1 MASFRALLLRFHA
14 SPLLLA
20 VPLTLFAEAIAL
32 PPRAFSQAPAND
44 APKGSMALP
53 QNPPESESQSSDP
66 QAQPQSEAPKYD
78 SAIFKNRLSSDQLTF
93 LNQFVGRKSGDAL
106 RDKQFR
112 KLMRS
117 LLPDCIF
124 HYGWDMSINDAMEKA
139 LDGSKLPVELRDE
152 RYLMLSGSKGPYLQ
166 GRGFLWIDMKDGIAL
181 GGFYF
186 HPTNGEPTPTVTIFS
201 RQVKEAFLGMSQ
213 LPPAF
218 ARDFTQWSAESNVP
232 AVTTRYFIGAS
243 NRKILLE
250 HDEDYCAARDANAA
264 PASLDCEQMDAD
276 AADIDLEA
284 AYYLDQT
291 NYATNATAWMIVGP
305 EQVAW
310 IQVRDNTC
318 RVRADRL
325 RCRVRLTHERT
336 HVIIN
341 RHSVA
346 QLPHGS
352 EPSHK

>member
-1 MASFRALLLRFHA
+1 MASFRALLHRFHA
-14 SPLLLA
+14 STLLA
-20 VPLTLFAEAIAL
+20 VSLTLLTEAL
-32 PPRAFSQAPAND
+32 PLRAFSQEPAT
-44 APKGSMALP
+44 ASLGGSTSQP
-53 QNPPESESQSSDP
+53 QIPAASRPQPSDP
-66 QAQPQSEAPKYD
+66 QAQPQSQASKYD
-78 SAIFKNRLSSDQLTF
+78 SAIFKNRLSIDQLAF

-152 RYLMLSGSKGPYLQ
+152 RYLIVSGSKGPYLY

-218 ARDFTQWSAESNVP
+218 ARDFRRWSAESNVP
-232 AVTTRYFIGAS
+232 ARDHTLFHRQLESKDSAGARRRLLRVGGCECSARLRTDECRRCRHRPGRGLLSRPNQLCNQCHGVDDRWSGAS
-243 NRKILLE
+243 GLDSGARQHLQSSSRPAAMPRSLNPRT
-250 HDEDYCAARDANAA
+250 DACDYQ
-264 PASLDCEQMDAD
+264 PACCR
-276 AADIDLEA
+276 
-284 AYYLDQT
+284 
-291 NYATNATAWMIVGP
+291 ATAAGLGAI
-305 EQVAW
+305 
-310 IQVRDNTC
+310 T
-318 RVRADRL
+318 
-325 RCRVRLTHERT
+325 
-336 HVIIN
+336 
-341 RHSVA
+341 
-346 QLPHGS
+346 
-352 EPSHK
+352 

>member
-1 MASFRALLLRFHA
+1 MASFRALLHRFHA
-14 SPLLLA
+14 SSLLLA
-20 VPLTLFAEAIAL
+20 VSLTLLAEAISL
-32 PPRAFSQAPAND
+32 PPRAFSQEPAT
-44 APKGSMALP
+44 ALPSGSTSVP
-53 QNPPESESQSSDP
+53 QNPPGSEPQSSDP
-66 QAQPQSEAPKYD
+66 QAQPQTQSPKYD
-78 SAIFKNRLSSDQLTF
+78 AAIFRDRLSSDQLTF
-93 LNQFVGRKSGDAL
+93 LNQFVGKKSGDAL

-152 RYLMLSGSKGPYLQ
+152 RYLIVSGSKGPYLH
-166 GRGFLWIDMKDGIAL
+166 GRGFLWIDIKDGIAL

-218 ARDFTQWSAESNVP
+218 ARDFARWSAESNVP
-232 AVTTRYFIGAS
+232 AVTTRYFIGNS
-243 NRKILLE
+243 NRKIFLE
-250 HDEDYCAARDANAA
+250 HDEDYCASGDANA
-264 PASLDCEQMDAD
+264 PPDCEQMNAD
-276 AADIDLEA
+276 AADIDLDA

-318 RVRADRL
+318 RVRPDRL
-325 RCRVRLTHERT
+325 RCRVRLTRERT

-341 RHSVA
+341 RHAVA

>member
-1 MASFRALLLRFHA
+1 MASFRALLHRFHA
-14 SPLLLA
+14 CTLLLA
-20 VPLTLFAEAIAL
+20 LPLALFAEAI
-32 PPRAFSQAPAND
+32 PQ
-44 APKGSMALP
+44 P
-53 QNPPESESQSSDP
+53 QNPPTSEPQSSDP
-66 QAQPQSEAPKYD
+66 QPQQNQPLGYD
-78 SAIFKNRLSSDQLTF
+78 SAIFRNRLSNDQLTF
-93 LNQFVGRKSGDAL
+93 LNQFVGKKSGDAL

-117 LLPDCIF
+117 LLPECIF

-152 RYLMLSGSKGPYLQ
+152 RYLIVSGSKGPYLQ

-201 RQVKEAFLGMSQ
+201 RQVNEAFLGMSQ

-218 ARDFTQWSAESNVP
+218 ARDFARWSAESNVP
-232 AVTTRYFIGAS
+232 AVTTRYFIGNS

-250 HDEDYCAARDANAA
+250 HDEDYCASGDANPPPLAA
-264 PASLDCEQMDAD
+264 DCEQMNAD
-276 AADIDLEA
+276 AADIDLDA

-318 RVRADRL
+318 RVRPDRL
-325 RCRVRLTHERT
+325 RCRVRLTRERT

-341 RHSVA
+341 RHAVA

>member
-1 MASFRALLLRFHA
+1 MASFRALLNRLNVPA
-14 SPLLLA
+14 LLLA
-20 VPLTLFAEAIAL
+20 VPLTSFAGAIPL
-32 PPRAFSQAPAND
+32 PPRAFSQEPAT
-44 APKGSMALP
+44 ASPSGSTSLP
-53 QNPPESESQSSDP
+53 QNPPASEPQSSDP
-66 QAQPQSEAPKYD
+66 QVQPQAQASKYD
-78 SAIFKNRLSSDQLTF
+78 SAIFKNRLSTDQLAF
-93 LNQFVGRKSGDAL
+93 LNQFVGKKSGDAL

-152 RYLMLSGSKGPYLQ
+152 RYLMVSGSKGPYLQ

-218 ARDFTQWSAESNVP
+218 ARDFGRWSAESNVP
-232 AVTTRYFIGAS
+232 AVTTRYFIGDS

-250 HDEDYCAARDANAA
+250 HDEDYCPSTDANAA
-264 PASLDCEQMDAD
+264 PDCEQMNAD
-276 AADIDLEA
+276 AADIDLDA

-318 RVRADRL
+318 RVRPDRL

>member
-1 MASFRALLLRFHA
+1 LL
-14 SPLLLA
+14 
-20 VPLTLFAEAIAL
+20 TEAL
-32 PPRAFSQAPAND
+32 PLRAFSQEPAT
-44 APKGSMALP
+44 ASLGGSTSQP
-53 QNPPESESQSSDP
+53 QIPAASQPQPSDP
-66 QAQPQSEAPKYD
+66 QAQPQSQASKYD
-78 SAIFKNRLSSDQLTF
+78 SAIFKNRLSIDQLAF

-152 RYLMLSGSKGPYLQ
+152 RYLIVSGSKGPYLY

-218 ARDFTQWSAESNVP
+218 ARDFRRWSAESNVP
-232 AVTTRYFIGAS
+232 AVTTRYFIGNS

-250 HDEDYCAARDANAA
+250 HDEDYCPSGDANG
-264 PASLDCEQMDAD
+264 PPDCEQMNAD
-276 AADIDLEA
+276 AADTDLDA
-284 AYYLDQT
+284 AFYLDQT

-318 RVRADRL
+318 RVRTDRL

-336 HVIIN
+336 HLIIN
-341 RHSVA
+341 RHAVA